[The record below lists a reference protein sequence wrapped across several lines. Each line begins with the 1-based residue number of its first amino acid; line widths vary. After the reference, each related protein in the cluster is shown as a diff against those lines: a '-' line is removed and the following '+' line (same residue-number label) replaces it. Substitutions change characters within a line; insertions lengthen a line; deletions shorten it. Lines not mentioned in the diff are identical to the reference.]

1 MHGLHHVVCTSVDLE
16 PRLLVSVHLGVGAN
30 RKFFLARR
38 VPVHTNTTMSQRA
51 NTGPILRHIASKL
64 TTAMK
69 KGFASLSGSVIERT
83 LWRLTMGKPRG
94 SSS

>member
-1 MHGLHHVVCTSVDLE
+1 MV
-16 PRLLVSVHLGVGAN
+16 N
-30 RKFFLARR
+30 FFWR
-38 VPVHTNTTMSQRA
+38 VTFQYTQNTTISQRA